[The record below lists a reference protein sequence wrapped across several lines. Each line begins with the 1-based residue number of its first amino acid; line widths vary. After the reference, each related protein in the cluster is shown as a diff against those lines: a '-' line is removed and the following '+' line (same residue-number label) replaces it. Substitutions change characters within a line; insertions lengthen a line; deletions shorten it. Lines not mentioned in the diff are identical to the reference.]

1 MLNLNNIGAIKHQIK
16 NKPVKISFSWT
27 KFGCESDSEM
37 FNGIAKK
44 LREVLGD
51 YNKTKIP
58 QSVYVHETIQR
69 YMNNVDFSFSTTP
82 DGTGHVEFN
91 NLQQGNS
98 DISVALN
105 KTSTEYIKETLMT
118 LLMSMALKQ
127 SELLDFIYIAFDEKK
142 VSINELV
149 ATSEDDKH
157 STYKFGKVRK
167 QELVKAIVDN
177 NVSINIKVMKLIY
190 SAHNFNKYFTEFLT
204 KYEVEHWIDTLLSSS
219 NDDIDVVF
227 DCKNRTINF
236 QSMSDPTVNLTIEL
250 KRAYK
255 KTVKECVL
263 YMLNKF
269 KKREMLEQ
277 GLYISGV
284 KLCELTD
291 KEAFGKKLPQNI
303 KKDEKKKPKNKTEKK
318 PKNVSATKEKVEVE
332 QIVEPIERQDATL
345 VDHYELI
352 NLESIKNK
360 YYAEELEIKEKR
372 LAIEKR
378 ILTLRY
384 KYNSQNNNNQPLQGV

>member
-51 YNKTKIP
+51 YNKSKIP
-58 QSVYVHETIQR
+58 QSVYVHETIQL

-149 ATSEDDKH
+149 ATSEDDKQL
-157 STYKFGKVRK
+157 TYKFGKVRK
-167 QELVKAIVDN
+167 QELIKAIVDN

-190 SAHNFNKYFTEFLT
+190 SPHNFNKYFTEFLT

-227 DCKNRTINF
+227 DCKNKTINF

-269 KKREMLEQ
+269 TKREMLEQ
-277 GLYISGV
+277 GLYIGGV

-291 KEAFGKKLPQNI
+291 KEAFGKKLPTNI

-318 PKNVSATKEKVEVE
+318 TKTVSTTKEKVEVE

-360 YYAEELEIKEKR
+360 YHAEELEIKEKR

-384 KYNSQNNNNQPLQGV
+384 KYNTQNKDNKPQQGV